1 MDMNKKDILLLQES
15 ERKRIAEDL
24 HDTTVQE
31 MVCLSQQLE
40 LVLLYMEQDLTLA
53 KLETITARQQI
64 KHIIGDMRDT
74 IYNLRP
80 MILDDFGWMAAWER
94 LKKKLLEEHPELV
107 ISFDIDLIDLSDEL
121 TAISIYRIICEG
133 CQNIVKHSNADHIEI
148 SVKKMQ
154 DGIRINISDNG
165 IGMDEQYM
173 CDTDHFGLHFMY
185 ERVKTLSG
193 KMKILSDSSGT
204 RIRIKIPNPT
214 YCTEPK

>member
-133 CQNIVKHSNADHIEI
+133 CQNIVKHSNADHIEL

-165 IGMDEQYM
+165 IGMDEQNM
-173 CDTDHFGLHFMY
+173 CDTDHFGLHFMH
-185 ERVKTLSG
+185 ERVKALSG

-214 YCTEPK
+214 YCIEPR